1 MLHEHK
7 YTAQLRLLNGS
18 ELEPSFTRGARQWAV
33 FRTRERDT
41 QELAPPGSKPAGNC
55 VLAQY
60 VPRWRLKSSRK
71 PRRGRPGETCPK
83 VNT

>member
-1 MLHEHK
+1 MGSFWSLWDKMLHEHK

-41 QELAPPGSKPAGNC
+41 QELAPPVQAFG
-55 VLAQY
+55 
-60 VPRWRLKSSRK
+60 
-71 PRRGRPGETCPK
+71 
-83 VNT
+83 